1 MTCNYGNGG
10 CQHTCDDTDQG
21 PKCGCHVKFLLHSD
35 GVTCIGRCQRR
46 LPHRGARAHPRRFGL
61 GWMKDF
67 FVVLGWGASFWL
79 GVKGVRSEPLGDEV
93 KGVRSEFLGDAACTH
108 KAQQCVAT
116 PPRGEKVASGR
127 LEGTRG
133 DRLVCQSPRLPS
145 CPWGKRGGIVTVTR
159 VPLLALVL
167 AAGEAHGGDRFGC
180 GVIGSNLALR
190 GLGSGTIVFQKKKNN
205 TKTPTR
211 QPNHPKIVLF
221 LCVFSNC
228 KTPSRDRSF
237 TGFICSRC

>member
-1 MTCNYGNGG
+1 MPPAVTCNYGNGG

-46 LPHRGARAHPRRFGL
+46 LPHRGARAYPRRFGL

-79 GVKGVRSEPLGDEV
+79 GGKGVRSELLGDEV

-127 LEGTRG
+127 REGTRG

-145 CPWGKRGGIVTVTR
+145 CSLGEEGWRCHCHPGATTCPSARCRGGTR
-159 VPLLALVL
+159 R
-167 AAGEAHGGDRFGC
+167 GRIWMRCDRFQLGTA
-180 GVIGSNLALR
+180 GSRLR
-190 GLGSGTIVFQKKKNN
+190 NNCLSKKKKQHKN
-205 TKTPTR
+205 TNPTT
-211 QPNHPKIVLF
+211 QPPQNCPFPV
-221 LCVFSNC
+221 CVF
-228 KTPSRDRSF
+228 KL
-237 TGFICSRC
+237 